1 MKESLKVLQECAD
14 LQLKKANDYQ
24 NPNSNIKQADYY
36 PRGVSSLLDIVHAKT
51 LRMMSVVEAMEND
64 PEYSPNFESLEDS
77 AKDLINYGSFIA
89 AYIRGG
95 IDGQDTDRD
104 FLNRKV
110 EPEVKSY
117 NRTWDSFF
125 DDIPPLKMEWST
137 DDQVWPDEMLDLTV
151 NNGKC
156 EDPSL
161 RVSGV
166 PYTVDSNS
174 VYFRNLNS
182 TEPTYIGDNHWLRSD
197 GTTFENAHRPKP
209 KDAK

>member
-14 LQLKKANDYQ
+14 LQIKKANDYQ

-104 FLNRKV
+104 FLNRRNI
-110 EPEVKSY
+110 EPVDTKRDGPGLAINTEADGSAV
-117 NRTWDSFF
+117 
-125 DDIPPLKMEWST
+125 
-137 DDQVWPDEMLDLTV
+137 
-151 NNGKC
+151 
-156 EDPSL
+156 

-166 PYTVDSNS
+166 PYS
-174 VYFRNLNS
+174 VSKHDVKFKCMPSHEY
-182 TEPTYIGDNHWLRSD
+182 GDW
-197 GTTFENAHRPKP
+197 
-209 KDAK
+209 